1 MTGSQ
6 SLPGPPLTS
15 EAERVGDVWTL
26 FALLAATLFG
36 ACLAGAMVSWY
47 THVPRRTPEA
57 LRGRVVAASEMLLS
71 RPYIGC
77 IALGAT
83 LVGVVDYRVLTIAG
97 GLALAGCA
105 VRIGYSRSRM
115 IAIAS

>member
-1 MTGSQ
+1 M
-6 SLPGPPLTS
+6 L
-15 EAERVGDVWTL
+15 L
-26 FALLAATLFG
+26 FAVPVTAAALTASALFG

-47 THVPRRTPEA
+47 THVPRRTPEE

-71 RPYIGC
+71 VPYIGS
-77 IALGAT
+77 IALGAA

-105 VRIGYSRSRM
+105 ARIGYTRSRM